1 MLAHLL
7 DPVAIASDERKP
19 RAGYYQAPE
28 PPLRSG
34 GSTGRARTRQL
45 TRQIGVSGRFAGETL
60 PPIQMRR
67 QLLL

>member
-19 RAGYYQAPE
+19 RAGYIRPPE

-34 GSTGRARTRQL
+34 GFHGPGTNQQL
-45 TRQIGVSGRFAGETL
+45 TLQIGVLRPLCGETL
-60 PPIQMRR
+60 PPIPNGA